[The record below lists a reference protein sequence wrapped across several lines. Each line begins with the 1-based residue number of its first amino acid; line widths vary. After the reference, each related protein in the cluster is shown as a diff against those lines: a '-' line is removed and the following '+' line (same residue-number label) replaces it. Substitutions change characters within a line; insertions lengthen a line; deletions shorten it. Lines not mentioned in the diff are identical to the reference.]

1 MHPQLQEPES
11 GACLPPAVCSSP
23 PHRPTLPSGSRLD
36 RKDECSALGLGS
48 QVPKVGGLQKDQIRS
63 PLPVWSSQPQ
73 EIVEWH
79 PLVNPMSQD
88 MEMEV
93 QRGAGTWAK
102 PHSCEVVEL
111 GFKLSV
117 LDQGSLLFSNTFQDG
132 LPQTTVSG
140 V

>member
-1 MHPQLQEPES
+1 MERAYL
-11 GACLPPAVCSSP
+11 
-23 PHRPTLPSGSRLD
+23 LPSARPLLTGPL
-36 RKDECSALGLGS
+36 CPLGAGWIERMNAQHWGLA
-48 QVPKVGGLQKDQIRS
+48 PKFPKWGGLQKDQIRS